1 MNELPVGG
9 SELKPSRF
17 LMLVDPRRRRRM
29 RRVVL
34 VARALGFWGLVKKMR
49 GECEKRVCKMIKG
62 GGVGFI

>member
-34 VARALGFWGLVKKMR
+34 VARALGFWGFSEEDERREESV
-49 GECEKRVCKMIKG
+49 
-62 GGVGFI
+62 